1 MATLAHGVNIA
12 FDRFGIQVL
21 VGAPMDREREACLIG
36 LLGMGYEDRIMLS
49 HDTVNLWLGR
59 PLVMPDEVVKLLE
72 NWHPTH
78 LFDNVVPVLKKA
90 GISDERVDAI
100 FTENPKRLFGG

>member
-1 MATLAHGVNIA
+1 
-12 FDRFGIQVL
+12 
-21 VGAPMDREREACLIG
+21 VGAPMDREREAVLIG
-36 LLGMGYEDRIMLS
+36 LLGMGYGDRIMLS

-78 LFDNVVPVLKKA
+78 LFENVVPMLQNA
-90 GISDERVDAI
+90 GISNERIDAI

>member
-1 MATLAHGVNIA
+1 
-12 FDRFGIQVL
+12 
-21 VGAPMDREREACLIG
+21 
-36 LLGMGYEDRIMLS
+36 MGYEDRIMLS

-90 GISDERVDAI
+90 GISGERVDAI